1 MPDRIKKQ
9 RFAALAVLLLVL
21 FSYPLL
27 SIADKN
33 RMLAGFPILYLYIF
47 LAWSIGIYLLYRAGE
62 KKEGKKGKEP

>member
-33 RMLAGFPILYLYIF
+33 RMLAGFPMLYLYIF
-47 LAWSIGIYLLYRAGE
+47 LAWAIGIYLLYRAAE
-62 KKEGKKGKEP
+62 KDNGKKGKEP

>member
-9 RFAALAVLLLVL
+9 RFAALAALLLVL

-33 RMLAGFPILYLYIF
+33 KMLSGIPVLYLYIF
-47 LAWSIGIYLLYRAGE
+47 LAWAIGIYLLYRAAEKNNDKKSGE
-62 KKEGKKGKEP
+62 P